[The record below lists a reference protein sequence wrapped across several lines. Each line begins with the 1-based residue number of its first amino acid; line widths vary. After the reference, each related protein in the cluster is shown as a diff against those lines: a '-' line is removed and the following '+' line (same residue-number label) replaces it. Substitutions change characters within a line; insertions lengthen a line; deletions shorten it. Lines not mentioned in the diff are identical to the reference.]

1 MQVPGLDKECCSIEF
16 IQRKPFIS
24 FILAIAELLENDGN
38 DELRK
43 KDKECCSIEFIQ
55 RKPFISFILA
65 IAELLENDGNDEL
78 RKKDKECCSIEFI
91 QRKPFIS
98 FILAIAE
105 LLENDG
111 NDELRKKDFRNAI
124 FLYTQGI
131 QIDCKDRELKA
142 KLYSNRA
149 TAYFNLG
156 EKKVLRFS
164 SFFQVSILSQKF

>member
-1 MQVPGLDKECCSIEF
+1 MKLYFKNAGSRFRQGMLLHRIHSKKAFYFLYFSNSRAPGL
-16 IQRKPFIS
+16 
-24 FILAIAELLENDGN
+24 
-38 DELRK
+38 
-43 KDKECCSIEFIQ
+43 DKECCSIEFIQ